1 MKKASIFLSAL
12 LMSVVLV
19 ISCREN
25 SSNESATPNEVIIG
39 KQLWM
44 GKNLNVDKFRNG
56 EIIPEA
62 KTKEEW
68 EKAGENEQ
76 PAWCYYNNDNTNGE
90 KYGKLYNWFA
100 VNDPRGLAPK
110 GWKIPSYEDWKKLI
124 DYLGG
129 TDIAGFKMKSVNGWS
144 ENGNGSNES
153 GFSGLPSGSR
163 MEMDDFKF
171 DGKSGNWW
179 SSTQG
184 GTFTDGLEGAL
195 SYSAIGLT
203 LDPEEYVIFG
213 DWSGY
218 YKVNGLSVRCV
229 RD

>member
-25 SSNESATPNEVIIG
+25 SSNESETPNEVIIG

-218 YKVNGLSVRCV
+218 YKVNGFSVRCV